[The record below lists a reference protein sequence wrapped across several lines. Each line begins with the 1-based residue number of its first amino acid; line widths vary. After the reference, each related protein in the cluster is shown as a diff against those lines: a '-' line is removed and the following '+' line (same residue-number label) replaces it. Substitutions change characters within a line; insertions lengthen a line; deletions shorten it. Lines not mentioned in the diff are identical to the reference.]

1 MRLRQKFA
9 QIWFVVLL
17 GGVGGAS
24 LIPPGY
30 MPGLNATG
38 ELALVL
44 CSGEVIKASDDSDG
58 VAPSVCW
65 FTATQ
70 ASALHCVPILVSI
83 SPSGVLD
90 ATQHPAAPRSRIVSA
105 HLARGP
111 PLHS

>member
-44 CSGEVIKASDDSDG
+44 CSGEVIKASGDSDG

-65 FTATQ
+65 F
-70 ASALHCVPILVSI
+70 ASTPAYALYRVPTLTVI
-83 SPSGVLD
+83 SPSGVVD
-90 ATQHPAAPRSRIVSA
+90 VTQHPAAPRSRIVSA